1 MVGKGIRG
9 RIRGLLMLKKKW
21 EPEVIVYRYE
31 FIESEEFR
39 KLIEETAEIIYND
52 FCQLQEDSS
61 FCASNNE
68 KKPLEEVA

>member
-1 MVGKGIRG
+1 MV
-9 RIRGLLMLKKKW
+9 KKKW
-21 EPEVIVYRYE
+21 EPESIVYKYE

-39 KLIEETAEIIYND
+39 KIIEETAEIVYSD

-68 KKPLEEVA
+68 NKPLEEVA

>member
-1 MVGKGIRG
+1 MVGQGIRVK
-9 RIRGLLMLKKKW
+9 IRRLLVLKKKW
-21 EPEVIVYRYE
+21 EAEVIVYRYE

-39 KLIEETAEIIYND
+39 KIIEETAEIVYND

-68 KKPLEEVA
+68 NKPLEEVA